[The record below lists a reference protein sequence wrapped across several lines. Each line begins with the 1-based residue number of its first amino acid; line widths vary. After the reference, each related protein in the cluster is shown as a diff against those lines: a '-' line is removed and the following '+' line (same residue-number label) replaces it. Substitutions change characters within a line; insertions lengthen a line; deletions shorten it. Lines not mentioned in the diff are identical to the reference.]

1 MEWSSPEI
9 QRLSLVIG
17 SLLALAWK
25 DRQGILPGGIIVPGF
40 LTNLLLLSPM
50 WGFLVVGIGYLSQWI
65 YQHWLERLEHQRRL
79 PMYILG
85 ALSLGI
91 STPCAFAV
99 IQLGLLPD
107 SIDSISGSLLP
118 GVIAFN
124 LHRQGWRPVTQGMLL
139 TTAATLGLT
148 LAVVVLGI
156 NLFQADFNFLQ
167 RYYAHSENI
176 HIQAKAVQFLITL
189 MLGMLLYK
197 RTQLRPGGYVV
208 APMAAALLLHP
219 LSAMM
224 FVVGC
229 ISVERAI
236 QLISQKSL
244 MIGLNR
250 YVVSLLL
257 STGYIWTMELLFIQ
271 SGVQALPFQANHILV
286 IIAILSYAN
295 DLTLHDRK
303 RVLPWMLLL
312 IASAAV
318 VLWLTHQLLEL
329 AG

>member
-9 QRLSLVIG
+9 QRLSLAIG

-25 DRQGILPGGIIVPGF
+25 DRLGILPGGIIVPGF
-40 LTNLLLLSPM
+40 LTNLLLLSPW
-50 WGFLVVGIGYLSQWI
+50 WGFLVLGIGYLSQWI

-85 ALSLGI
+85 VLSLGI

-99 IQLGLLPD
+99 IQLGLLPA

-148 LAVVVLGI
+148 LAVVVVGI
-156 NLFQADFNFLQ
+156 TLFRADFNFLQ
-167 RYYAHSENI
+167 RYYVHSGNI
-176 HIQAKAVQFLITL
+176 HIQVKAVQFLITL
-189 MLGMLLYK
+189 ILGMMIYQ
-197 RTQLRPGGYVV
+197 RTQIRPGGYVV
-208 APMAAALLLHP
+208 APIAAALLLHP
-219 LSAMM
+219 LSAVM
-224 FVVGC
+224 FVIGC
-229 ISVERAI
+229 ISVDWMI
-236 QLISQKSL
+236 QVISQRSL

-257 STGYIWTMELLFIQ
+257 STGYVWTMELLLIQ
-271 SGVQALPFQANHILV
+271 AGVQALPFQANHILV

-295 DLTLHDRK
+295 DLTLHRRK
-303 RVLPWMLLL
+303 QILPWMLIL

-318 VLWLTHQLLEL
+318 VLWLTHQLLAL
-329 AG
+329 AS

>member
-9 QRLSLVIG
+9 QRLSLAIG

-40 LTNLLLLSPM
+40 LTNLLLLSPG
-50 WGFLVVGIGYLSQWI
+50 WGLLVVGISYLSQWI
-65 YQHWLERLEHQRRL
+65 YQRWLERLEYQRRL

-85 ALSLGI
+85 ALSLAI

-99 IQLGLLPD
+99 IQLGLLPA

-124 LHRQGWRPVTQGMLL
+124 LHRQGWRPVSQGMLL

-148 LAVVVLGI
+148 LVAVALGI
-156 NLFQADFNFLQ
+156 ALFQADFHVLQ
-167 RYYAHSENI
+167 QYYSHSSNI

-189 MLGMLLYK
+189 ILGMIIYQ

-219 LSAMM
+219 LSAVM
-224 FVVGC
+224 FVTGC

-236 QLISQKSL
+236 QVISQNSL

-250 YVVSLLL
+250 YVVALLL
-257 STGYIWTMELLFIQ
+257 STGYVWTMELLLIR
-271 SGVQALPFQANHILV
+271 SGVQALPFQGNHILV

-295 DLTLHDRK
+295 DLTLHHRK
-303 RVLPWMLLL
+303 QVLPWMLLL

-318 VLWLTHQLLEL
+318 VLWLTHQLL
-329 AG
+329 AFTS

>member
-9 QRLSLVIG
+9 QRLSLAIG

-25 DRQGILPGGIIVPGF
+25 DRLGILPGGIIVPGF
-40 LTNLLLLSPM
+40 LTNLLLLSPW
-50 WGFLVVGIGYLSQWI
+50 WGFLVLGIGYLSQWI
-65 YQHWLERLEHQRRL
+65 YQHWLERLDHQRRL

-85 ALSLGI
+85 VLSLGI

-99 IQLGLLPD
+99 IQLGLLPA

-148 LAVVVLGI
+148 LAVVVVGI
-156 NLFQADFNFLQ
+156 TLFRADFNFLQ
-167 RYYAHSENI
+167 RYYVHSGNI
-176 HIQAKAVQFLITL
+176 HIQVKAVQFLITL
-189 MLGMLLYK
+189 ILGMMIYQ
-197 RTQLRPGGYVV
+197 RTQIRPGGYVV

-219 LSAMM
+219 LSAVM
-224 FVVGC
+224 FVIGC
-229 ISVERAI
+229 IGVVWMI
-236 QLISQKSL
+236 QVISQRSL

-257 STGYIWTMELLFIQ
+257 STSYVWTMELLLIQ
-271 SGVQALPFQANHILV
+271 AGVQALPFQANHILV

-295 DLTLHDRK
+295 DLTLHRRK
-303 RVLPWMLLL
+303 QILPWMLIL

-318 VLWLTHQLLEL
+318 VLWLTHQLLAL
-329 AG
+329 AS